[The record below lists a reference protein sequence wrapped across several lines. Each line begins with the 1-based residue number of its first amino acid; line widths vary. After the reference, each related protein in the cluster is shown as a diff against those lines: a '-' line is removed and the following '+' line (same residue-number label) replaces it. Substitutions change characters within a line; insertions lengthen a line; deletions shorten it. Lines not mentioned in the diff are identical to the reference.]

1 MFWIYQYILFPL
13 TIGESRIAS
22 KEVAYIGLLDQL
34 NLKRLFGEFKFI
46 HIFLFP
52 LIILSVK
59 KIKENDKNTNILN
72 FTIIFSVIAFFFNQ
86 LITANQIYIFSLIP
100 ILASVLH
107 YNLDNLKI
115 NSKFFYVVILITL
128 FTTVKFHSRFNID
141 RKFHELENIDKS
153 QAIKANEINKN
164 FKNLKWISKFDD
176 PHNELL
182 VIKQAIEV
190 IDKDDRNMVLLTHYQ
205 FISTI
210 LEKRLNLLNRWYL
223 WDNNTHPTE
232 NHKYFK
238 YYKLLINK
246 NIKNN
251 NIEVIYLL
259 GQENEINFENI
270 KNYFTGVCFE
280 SKTLIQDRFSL
291 HKIINCKK

>member
-1 MFWIYQYILFPL
+1 MQTPTAYILVVLAILLMMHFLKNKDLENLKFFLFGGISSFLLFSLFLYLTKTPLIDFIYQYILFPL

-52 LIILSVK
+52 LIILSIK

-128 FTTVKFHSRFNID
+128 FATVKFHSRFNID

-153 QAIKANEINKN
+153 QAIKANKINKN

-176 PHNELL
+176 PQNELL

-190 IDKDDRNMVLLTHYQ
+190 IDKDDR
-205 FISTI
+205 
-210 LEKRLNLLNRWYL
+210 R
-223 WDNNTHPTE
+223 
-232 NHKYFK
+232 
-238 YYKLLINK
+238 
-246 NIKNN
+246 
-251 NIEVIYLL
+251 
-259 GQENEINFENI
+259 
-270 KNYFTGVCFE
+270 
-280 SKTLIQDRFSL
+280 
-291 HKIINCKK
+291 

>member
-1 MFWIYQYILFPL
+1 MQTPTAYILVILAILLMMHFLKNKDSENLKFFLFGGISSFLLFSLFLYLTKTPLIDFIYQYILFPL

-52 LIILSVK
+52 LIILSIK
-59 KIKENDKNTNILN
+59 KIKGNDKNTNILN

-128 FTTVKFHSRFNID
+128 F
-141 RKFHELENIDKS
+141 L
-153 QAIKANEINKN
+153 Q
-164 FKNLKWISKFDD
+164 
-176 PHNELL
+176 
-182 VIKQAIEV
+182 
-190 IDKDDRNMVLLTHYQ
+190 
-205 FISTI
+205 
-210 LEKRLNLLNRWYL
+210 
-223 WDNNTHPTE
+223 
-232 NHKYFK
+232 
-238 YYKLLINK
+238 
-246 NIKNN
+246 
-251 NIEVIYLL
+251 
-259 GQENEINFENI
+259 
-270 KNYFTGVCFE
+270 
-280 SKTLIQDRFSL
+280 
-291 HKIINCKK
+291 